1 MLQRERGWERRIA
14 GEVCLLEEMGWSRP
28 RAGLDGIWISGEL
41 WGACRKKEL
50 FQARGITWL
59 VKAEESQGE
68 LVMSELVFPR
78 GNIFLLSEWGYAV
91 STRTTQ

>member
-14 GEVCLLEEMGWSRP
+14 GEVSLLEEMGWSRP

-50 FQARGITWL
+50 F
-59 VKAEESQGE
+59 
-68 LVMSELVFPR
+68 
-78 GNIFLLSEWGYAV
+78 
-91 STRTTQ
+91 